1 MSGMIGD
8 IPVHVGDRV
17 TSATVL
23 TAIDRGGELEA
34 YISVPA
40 EKSRSLKT
48 GMAVEI
54 LDGEGK
60 PAQRARVSFI
70 SPQVD
75 SNAQTLLG
83 KAGAANADGRFR
95 NDHTRHSRRLSPD
108 PKPPPVPVPP

>member
-23 TAIDRGGELEA
+23 TTIDRGGELEA

-48 GMAVEI
+48 GMAVVI
-54 LDGEGK
+54 LYGEGET
-60 PAQRARVSFI
+60 AQRARVSFV
-70 SPQVD
+70 SSQGD
-75 SNAQTLLG
+75 SKAQTLLV
-83 KAGAANADGRFR
+83 KAGVGYPHGRLR
-95 NDHTRHSRRLSPD
+95 NGQSVHMR
-108 PKPPPVPVPP
+108 VIWA